1 MSYVA
6 LYRKYR
12 PYKLSDVVGQT
23 TNVELLKNIIE
34 NKKISHAYIFSG
46 PRGTGKTSIAKIFAR
61 SVNCENP
68 VDGDIC
74 EQCEMCK
81 KMLDN
86 NLDIIE
92 IDAASNNGVDEIREI
107 RENSKLVPS
116 ALKYK
121 IYIIDEAHMLSTSAF
136 NALLKT
142 LEEPPKHVIFILAT
156 TEINKIPL
164 TVLSRCMRLDFKKID
179 DTSLLNRLKYI
190 LEKENRKLPEDVLK
204 EIVRLSNGGLRDAI
218 NYLDQS
224 ISIENIT
231 VDKLY
236 DLTGEISQEDIKQLF
251 GFLLKNDVGNILKKI
266 NYFSESSKNY
276 VLISEKMLI
285 YIRDVLIYQSMPD
298 YFETEYKNDLKQFS
312 DLDSDI
318 LYETSKI
325 LISLSSELKKT
336 NNQKLTFEIYMIMIT
351 EIINKTRKKSVDEN
365 KSNDIKEDKS
375 NHEVTAINQDIN
387 QNIDY
392 INKNIRI
399 NNTFVGASKELLN
412 EYQTKYIMLND
423 YLFDKKY
430 NNISKFLI
438 SGQLV
443 LASSN
448 SIVIKFTNE
457 NYINMLY
464 LNINE
469 VTNLLAKILEK
480 KLLIAAV
487 NENEW
492 NNLKKEYIE
501 NKKSNN
507 KYVEME
513 EIKLKNFGNKDKIE
527 LVAENLFGEENI
539 EIK

>member
-236 DLTGEISQEDIKQLF
+236 DLTGEISQEDIKQMF
-251 GFLLKNDVGNILKKI
+251 DFILKNDVGNILKKI

-298 YFETEYKNDLKQFS
+298 YFETEYKNDLKQFD

>member
-74 EQCEMCK
+74 EECEMCK

-190 LEKENRKLPEDVLK
+190 LEKENRKLPKDVLQ

-236 DLTGEISQEDIKQLF
+236 DLTGEISEEDIKQLF
-251 GFLLKNDVGNILKKI
+251 DFLLKNDVGNILKKI

-298 YFETEYKNDLKQFS
+298 YFEIEYKNDLKHFS

-318 LYETSKI
+318 LYEISKI

-375 NHEVTAINQDIN
+375 NQEVTAINQDIN

-399 NNTFVGASKELLN
+399 NNTFVSASKELLN

-423 YLFDKKY
+423 YLFDKNY

-469 VTNLLAKILEK
+469 VTNLLAKILGK